1 MMRNLRF
8 ITIVILLVC
17 FTLNTYA
24 QQDDMF
30 GGYTP
35 AQAPTTSFQST
46 TSYQTSGYTVPVA
59 ARDLNNVGIAA
70 TPYSSA
76 AGRRNAPPIIDKDEP
91 TPDLP
96 GYSQPLGDGLGIL
109 LLAAF
114 IYAVTIIRR
123 REVLNQD

>member
-1 MMRNLRF
+1 MMRDLRF
-8 ITIVILLVC
+8 ITIVILVLCV
-17 FTLNTYA
+17 TLNTYA

-46 TSYQTSGYTVPVA
+46 TSYQTSGYTVPVS

-76 AGRRNAPPIIDKDEP
+76 AGRRNAPPIIDKDDP

-96 GYSQPLGDGLGIL
+96 GYSQPLGDGWGIL
-109 LLAAF
+109 LLAVL

>member
-1 MMRNLRF
+1 MMRDLRF
-8 ITIVILLVC
+8 ITIVIFLVC
-17 FTLNTYA
+17 VTLNTYA

-76 AGRRNAPPIIDKDEP
+76 AGRRNAPPIIDKDDP

-96 GYSQPLGDGLGIL
+96 DYSQPLGDGLGIL
-109 LLAAF
+109 LLAAL